1 MISSEVQLG
10 NPREQT
16 RCEMNNMDTEIVSV
30 IVGTSE
36 SSSMGVLYLGE
47 ISSISQETQQSSG
60 ELWGEARNKL
70 HC

>member
-1 MISSEVQLG
+1 
-10 NPREQT
+10 
-16 RCEMNNMDTEIVSV
+16 MNNTDTEIVSV

-36 SSSMGVLYLGE
+36 SSSMGVLYSGK

-70 HC
+70 NC